1 MDEDRRIRYEF
12 RYELETAQRSH
23 ESWLTEW
30 SIDWIDDPS
39 VICVVIE
46 RNRAAHRRSYYVA
59 IEYVRSPSLN
69 LDWHRTLLARL
80 AECVDVPS
88 VTVRQ
93 VSRDQSTC
101 CEY

>member
-1 MDEDRRIRYEF
+1 MDEDIRIRYEF
-12 RYELETAQRSH
+12 RYALETAHRFH

-39 VICVVIE
+39 VICLVIE
-46 RNRAAHRRSYYVA
+46 RNRAADHRSYYVA
-59 IEYVRSPSLN
+59 IEYVPSPPVN
-69 LDWHRTLLARL
+69 IDWHRTMLARF
-80 AECVDVPS
+80 AENVDASS

-101 CEY
+101 CEF